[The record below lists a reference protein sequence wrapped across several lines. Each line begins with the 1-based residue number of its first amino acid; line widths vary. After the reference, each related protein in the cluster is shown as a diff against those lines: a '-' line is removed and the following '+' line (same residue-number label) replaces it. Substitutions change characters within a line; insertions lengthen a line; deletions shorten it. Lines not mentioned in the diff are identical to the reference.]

1 MLRKPA
7 VYNNQ
12 LKKLDHAL
20 PVGVRLTV
28 ENIESVSSEEM
39 DLTLTFIMTQTWVDK
54 RLAHGGDHKMLVPL
68 EILGQIWTPDL
79 VIQNAKTDIDQA
91 ENCMMEIGPGGE
103 MDYRVRMSSTI
114 ICEIALTNFPM
125 DRQVC
130 ALSFY

>member
-68 EILGQIWTPDL
+68 EISGQIWTPDL
-79 VIQNAKTDIDQA
+79 VIPGSAMGQNSQLLEITKKGQKKNLELYSKSKTH
-91 ENCMMEIGPGGE
+91 GGK
-103 MDYRVRMSSTI
+103 T
-114 ICEIALTNFPM
+114 L
-125 DRQVC
+125 QK
-130 ALSFY
+130 